1 MFYLNELGLIL
12 RDMRESDIDDDIRWY
27 TSETE
32 WAKWDAPWETEAEV
46 ADFDPEAYRRR
57 AQGWLAKPR
66 PEHRT
71 GLEIETEA
79 GVHIGHVAAYCLDE
93 NFDLRKLSPGED
105 RRAARWA
112 VGIDIC
118 ESAYWSGG
126 WGTRALTAWVRYY
139 LEAGYTDL
147 YTQTWSGNVRMTA
160 LAEKLGFRE
169 CRCKADIRQ
178 VRGGSY
184 DGLTFRLD
192 REAFAAHCAALGEEE
207 LELHIPAVQD
217 MAFVQKLYADPA
229 TMAYNAGWDAR
240 YPGFHPDTGCMDFP
254 AEQWAEKCAWWVG
267 RQPERFYA
275 LVRERSTGKFVG
287 EVNYHYTP
295 SDDRYEIG
303 IILSADCRGRG
314 WGAQALALLLR
325 RAFLADGLP
334 AVYNSFEEGREPA
347 LTIHR
352 KAGFRPVGE
361 MEVQRFGRG
370 VKVLELA
377 LTREEY
383 LDRCKKT

>member
-1 MFYLNELGLIL
+1 MFYQNELNIIL

-27 TSETE
+27 TEETD
-32 WAKWDAPWETEAEV
+32 WAQWDAPWEMEADL
-46 ADFDPEAYRRR
+46 ANFDPAAYRRR
-57 AQGWLAKPR
+57 AHGWLAKPGLG
-66 PEHRT
+66 HRT
-71 GLEIETEA
+71 SLEIETEE

-93 NFDLRKLSPGED
+93 DFNLRKLSTGED
-105 RRAARWA
+105 PRAARWA

-147 YTQTWSGNVRMTA
+147 YTQTWSGNTRMIA

-169 CRCKADIRQ
+169 CRRKAGIRQ

-207 LELHIPAVQD
+207 LELHIPSVQD

-229 TMAYNAGWDAR
+229 TMAYNAGWAGD
-240 YPGFHPDTGCMDFP
+240 YPGYCRDTGCIDFP
-254 AEQWAEKCAWWVG
+254 AEQWAERCAWWVG
-267 RQPERFYA
+267 REPERFYA
-275 LVRERSTGKFVG
+275 LVRERATGKFVG
-287 EVNYHYTP
+287 EANYHYTP

-303 IILSADCRGRG
+303 VVVSADCRGRG

-325 RAFLADGLP
+325 RAFLCDGLP
-334 AVYNSFEEGREPA
+334 EVYNSFEEGREPA

-352 KAGFRPVGE
+352 KAGFRQVGE
-361 MEVQRFGRG
+361 VETQRFGGR
-370 VKVLELA
+370 VKVLEVA

-383 LDRCKKT
+383 LGRRKKP